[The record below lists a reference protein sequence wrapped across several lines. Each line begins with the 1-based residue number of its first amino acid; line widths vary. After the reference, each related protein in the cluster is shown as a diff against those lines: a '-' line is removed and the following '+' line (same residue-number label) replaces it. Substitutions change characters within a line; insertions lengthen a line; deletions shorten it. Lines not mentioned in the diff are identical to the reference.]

1 MKDKL
6 IKYGYYLMILI
17 IVVIGTYIL
26 INWLIPLFFSCLI
39 VLILQP
45 LLAKEIEMLKVK
57 NSFIA
62 KGIIIFNYLLFVAMI
77 IGIIIFSVVQIYK
90 ILEILPDYLYRLYN
104 LFSQN
109 HYIID
114 ATKYLDIIYSS
125 SMSVVESVSS
135 EFITGLITVVMK
147 IPSILFDLVFIV
159 ITSLFML
166 LDYQR
171 IDKLVIQKYSMVS
184 LVVDTVKDVLSNMF
198 KAYFMIMIITFIEL
212 WVGFMIMKLDNPVM
226 LACIIAIFDFMPV
239 LGIDMIMI
247 PWIIISAL
255 TNKVSMAFG
264 LLIIYMVIVVTKNI
278 LEPKLIAK
286 NLGVSPLVSL
296 IGMYLGM
303 KILGVMGLIIVPTL
317 LMIVIQIIKVKQ
329 EMMR

>member
-1 MKDKL
+1 
-6 IKYGYYLMILI
+6 
-17 IVVIGTYIL
+17 
-26 INWLIPLFFSCLI
+26 
-39 VLILQP
+39 
-45 LLAKEIEMLKVK
+45 
-57 NSFIA
+57 
-62 KGIIIFNYLLFVAMI
+62 
-77 IGIIIFSVVQIYK
+77 
-90 ILEILPDYLYRLYN
+90 
-104 LFSQN
+104 
-109 HYIID
+109 
-114 ATKYLDIIYSS
+114 
-125 SMSVVESVSS
+125 MSVVESVSS

-317 LMIVIQIIKVKQ
+317 LMIVIQVIKVKQ